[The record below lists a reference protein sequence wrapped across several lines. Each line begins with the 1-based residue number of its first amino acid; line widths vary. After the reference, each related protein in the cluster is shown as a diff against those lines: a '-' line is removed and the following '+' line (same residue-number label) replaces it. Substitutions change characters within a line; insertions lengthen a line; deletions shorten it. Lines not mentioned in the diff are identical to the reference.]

1 MLKEYAGGAVG
12 VTLATAINSTASTI
26 ELSGAGGWPAGS
38 VAPFVLKLQDAVS
51 GNEEKVLCSGRVGTT
66 CTVQQRGYDGTAAA
80 SFGVGS
86 FVAHVYD
93 AISAADALHHD
104 GTVPL
109 TGDLDFDG
117 NSALNLAV
125 PAFRIY
131 TNTTQSVATS
141 TFTQVSFELTDFDP
155 ATLTAAGGG
164 QVNIP
169 TPGLWLLTA
178 SVAFDFN
185 SGKKRRTVKLLDGTN
200 DIARTDIEASSS
212 GDTVLQCTSIYNVAS
227 TAALRVEAWQN
238 SGNSLDVRSG
248 FFRTW
253 FQGVKLGVL

>member
-1 MLKEYAGGAVG
+1 MRKEYAGGALG
-12 VTLATAINSTASTI
+12 VTLATAINSTATSI
-26 ELSGAGGWPAGS
+26 ELAGAGGWPDGA
-38 VAPFVLKLQDAVS
+38 VAPFVLKLQDAVTGS
-51 GNEEKVLCSGRVGTT
+51 EEKVLCSSRSGNV

-93 AISAADALHHD
+93 AVSASDALHHD

-109 TGDLDFDG
+109 TGDLDFNG
-117 NSALNLAV
+117 NRALRLAM

-131 TNTTQSVATS
+131 SNATQPVATS

-155 ATLTAAGGG
+155 GTLAAAGGG
-164 QVNIP
+164 SVTA

-185 SGKKRRTVKLLDGTN
+185 SGKKRRTVKLLDGTS

-212 GDTVLQCTSIYNVAS
+212 GDTVLQCTAIYNVAS
-227 TAALRVEAWQN
+227 TATLRVEAWQN
-238 SGNSLDVRSG
+238 SGNSLDVRAG
-248 FFRTW
+248 YYRTW
-253 FQGVKLGVL
+253 FHGVKLGVL